1 MKKMNIMKTKIWI
14 AVTALFT
21 FVSCSDVL
29 DVSPDGTQTMDEIF
43 ADESTTGGYFTS
55 CYQGFPKYGYNYVGI
70 ENLPTAISDDTWSI
84 GRNGANSA
92 ALYLGASNAVGNNNK
107 LAYQKG
113 MFGNGVQAWPFFYV
127 RIRRVNVFLSRIET
141 AAVPSEAERKL
152 WTAEAR
158 VLRAFY
164 YTELIR
170 RYGKAYLLTEPTDVD
185 FDETTLEMSTFKEI
199 ADFIISECRESM
211 KTDELPWRHETS
223 ANAKRMNKAIA
234 SAIKSRVALYMA
246 SPLFCDGQDYWAE
259 AEAVCKESLEEL
271 LDHDYELY
279 TTVRNTSVFGDNAYQ
294 EYSTSV
300 TSYSSSP
307 VDKESIFTTVN
318 RTLWSFQG
326 LPINNAVSAG
336 MAPTQELVDAYP
348 MSDGKYILDLDKP
361 YNDVKHLSP
370 NFNGASDYDETNPY
384 VDRDPRF
391 YATVFYNGSTALNPS
406 AKETEIEIFR
416 TGNSAIDDSN
426 TKRTQTGYYPR
437 RHYSPL
443 ARRGR
448 NISSSWRYFRLAELY
463 LNYAEC
469 AIENNHITEALA
481 AIKPIRDRVG
491 MPNLD
496 EVEGVSIDQ
505 NNLRL
510 MCKNER
516 RIEMAYEETR
526 YYDVRRW
533 TAPGEDMDIVRYATG
548 MWIEKSPEDGTL
560 THMRFQVGDAYDP
573 DTKTWTGDGRE
584 KACYAAKF
592 NLYPF
597 DVSEV
602 SRLLEKTGVDIQN
615 PGW

>member
-1 MKKMNIMKTKIWI
+1 MKTKIWI
-14 AVTALFT
+14 AVLALFT
-21 FVSCSDVL
+21 FVSCTEVL

-55 CYQGFPKYGYNYVGI
+55 CYQKFPQYAYNYVGI
-70 ENLPTAISDDTWSI
+70 ENLPTAISDDAWSI

-92 ALYLGASNAVGNNNK
+92 SLYLGACTAVGNNNK

-113 MFGNGVQAWPFFYV
+113 MFGTGVQAWPHFYV
-127 RIRRVNVFLSRIET
+127 RIRRINVFLSRIET
-141 AAVPSEAERKL
+141 AAVPSETERKL
-152 WTAEAR
+152 WTAEAK

-164 YTELIR
+164 YSELIR

-185 FDETTLEMSTFKEI
+185 FDETTLEMSTYKEI
-199 ADFIISECRESM
+199 ADFIISECREGM
-211 KTDELPWRHETS
+211 KSNELPWRHEIGT
-223 ANAKRMNKAIA
+223 NAKRMNKAIA
-234 SAIKSRVALYMA
+234 AALKSRVALYMA

-259 AEAVCKESLEEL
+259 AEAICKESLDEL
-271 LDHDYELY
+271 LAHDYELY

-294 EYSTSV
+294 EYST
-300 TSYSSSP
+300 TTTDYSSSP
-307 VDKESIFTTVN
+307 VDKESILTTNN
-318 RTLWSFQG
+318 RSNIWNFQG
-326 LPINNAVSAG
+326 LPINNAASAG

-348 MSDGKYILDLDKP
+348 MSNGKYILNLDNP
-361 YNDVKHLSP
+361 YNDIKHLSP
-370 NFNGASDYDETNPY
+370 NFAAGTGYDETNPY

-391 YATVFYNGSTALNPS
+391 YATVYYNGSSALNN
-406 AKETEIEIFR
+406 KNQQTVLEIFR

-437 RHYSPL
+437 RHYNPL
-443 ARRGR
+443 ARRGK
-448 NISSSWRYFRLAELY
+448 NQAASWRYFRLAEMY

-469 AIENNHITEALA
+469 AVENNHLSEALA

-496 EVEGVSIDQ
+496 EVEGVTINQ
-505 NNLRL
+505 ENLRL
-510 MCKNER
+510 MCMNER
-516 RIEMAYEETR
+516 RIEMAYEEAR

-533 TAPGEDMDIVRYATG
+533 TPPGEDMDIIRYATG
-548 MWIEKSPEDGTL
+548 MWIEKNPEDGTF

-573 DTKTWTGDGRE
+573 DTQTWSGQGKE

-597 DVSEV
+597 DVAEV